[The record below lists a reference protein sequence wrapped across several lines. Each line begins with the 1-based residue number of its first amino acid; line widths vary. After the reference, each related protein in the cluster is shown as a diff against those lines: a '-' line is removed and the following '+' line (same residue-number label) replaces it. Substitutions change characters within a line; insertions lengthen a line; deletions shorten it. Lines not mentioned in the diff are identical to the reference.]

1 MFSVGTITR
10 FLFRFVGFEWNSIFR
25 SVAVYITRKVMSD
38 LETAKSRLHGEN
50 LTLVIV
56 KNGEVLFET
65 GSHRIS
71 GFLGA
76 IEPLG
81 KKLEG
86 ASVADRVA
94 GKAIALLCVY
104 ARIRH
109 VFADVL
115 SRKAKVVFDENG
127 ILCEWKELV
136 DNILDINRSGVCP
149 FEKAAADISDPES
162 AYAAFK
168 ALLQSFKACK

>member
-1 MFSVGTITR
+1 
-10 FLFRFVGFEWNSIFR
+10 
-25 SVAVYITRKVMSD
+25 MSD
-38 LETAKSRLHGEN
+38 LDTAKSRLHSED

-76 IEPLG
+76 IEQLRDR
-81 KKLEG
+81 LEG

-94 GKAIALLCVY
+94 GKAVALLCVY
-104 ARIRH
+104 AGIQH
-109 VFADVL
+109 VYTEVL
-115 SRKAKVVFDENG
+115 SRKAKAVFEKHG
-127 ILCEWKELV
+127 ILCEFEELV
-136 DNILDINRSGVCP
+136 DNILDLNRSNVCP
-149 FEKAAADISDPES
+149 FEKAAAGISEPKA

-168 ALLQSFKACK
+168 ALLQSFKAHK

>member
-1 MFSVGTITR
+1 
-10 FLFRFVGFEWNSIFR
+10 
-25 SVAVYITRKVMSD
+25 MSD
-38 LETAKSRLHGEN
+38 VDTAKSRLFEED

-56 KNGEVLFET
+56 KYGEVLFET

-76 IEPLG
+76 IEELG
-81 KKLEG
+81 VRLEG

-104 ARIRH
+104 AKIRE
-109 VFADVL
+109 VYAEVL
-115 SRKAKVVFDENG
+115 SRKAKAVFEENG
-127 ILCEWKELV
+127 IHHEWRELV
-136 DNILDINRSGVCP
+136 DNILDLNRSGVCP
-149 FEKAAADISDPES
+149 FEKAATDISDPER
-162 AYAAFK
+162 AYVAFK

>member
-1 MFSVGTITR
+1 
-10 FLFRFVGFEWNSIFR
+10 
-25 SVAVYITRKVMSD
+25 MSD
-38 LETAKSRLHGEN
+38 LDTAKSRLHSED

-56 KNGEVLFET
+56 KKGEVLFET
-65 GSHRIS
+65 DSHRIS

-76 IEPLG
+76 VEQLG
-81 KKLEG
+81 ARLAG

-104 ARIRH
+104 AGIRH
-109 VFADVL
+109 VYAEVL
-115 SRKAKVVFDENG
+115 SRKAKAVFEEHG
-127 ILCEWKELV
+127 IPCQFEELV
-136 DNILDINRSGVCP
+136 DNILDVNRSGVCP
-149 FEKAAADISDPES
+149 FEKAAAEISDPEA

>member
-1 MFSVGTITR
+1 M
-10 FLFRFVGFEWNSIFR
+10 N
-25 SVAVYITRKVMSD
+25 D
-38 LETAKSRLHGEN
+38 LDTAKSRLYKEE
-50 LTLVIV
+50 LTLAIV

-76 IEPLG
+76 IEQLG
-81 KKLEG
+81 VRLEG

-104 ARIRH
+104 AKIRE
-109 VFADVL
+109 VYTEVL
-115 SRKAKVVFDENG
+115 SRKAKAVFEENG
-127 ILCEWKELV
+127 IRHEWKELV
-136 DNILDINRSGVCP
+136 DNILDSNRIGVCP
-149 FEKAAADISDPES
+149 FEKAATDMSDPER

-168 ALLQSFKACK
+168 ALLQSFKAGK